1 MLLEICPYPILGSN
15 AKYFFTARY
24 IPGYSR
30 MCKRFLL
37 QTQSPRDQTQSLQKE
52 KKKIER
58 SSFKDSKRTN
68 FMRKKS
74 QYSCLYSLWANEN
87 QIRGDKIKL
96 NFITSDRD
104 YFIIL
109 L

>member
-1 MLLEICPYPILGSN
+1 
-15 AKYFFTARY
+15 
-24 IPGYSR
+24 
-30 MCKRFLL
+30 
-37 QTQSPRDQTQSLQKE
+37 
-52 KKKIER
+52 
-58 SSFKDSKRTN
+58 
-68 FMRKKS
+68 MRKKS
-74 QYSCLYSLWANEN
+74 QYSCLYSFWANGN